1 MRKATKTLSRL
12 MEEKKQMEVQ
22 DQQVVVDKKESV
34 LNILIK
40 RSFYSL
46 SLKFFL
52 IFTKRKQRM
61 EMEASVITK

>member
-1 MRKATKTLSRL
+1 

>member
-1 MRKATKTLSRL
+1 

-40 RSFYSL
+40 RSFYSF

-61 EMEASVITK
+61 EMEASVIAK